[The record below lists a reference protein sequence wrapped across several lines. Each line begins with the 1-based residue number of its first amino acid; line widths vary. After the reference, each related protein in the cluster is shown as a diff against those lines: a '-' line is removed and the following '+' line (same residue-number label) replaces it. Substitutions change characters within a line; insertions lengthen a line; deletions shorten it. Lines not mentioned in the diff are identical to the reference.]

1 MSWWAWGEE
10 TAAHVVVCVHGLTRQ
25 GRDFDWLAR
34 ALIERM
40 HGQVR
45 VICPDV
51 AGRGHSDWLSEP
63 VLYGM
68 AQYASDMLAML
79 AAVHAYRPIGKLDW
93 VGTSMG
99 GLIGMVLA
107 GQPQLPLPSPIAHLV
122 LNDVGPAISWSSVQR
137 MQQFVGK
144 AGRFDGL
151 SQAAAY
157 LREVSQGFGPV
168 PDDIWQAMSAHMVR
182 HDQNTGV
189 RLHYDPAIAEPIRV
203 LTPEAAQAGETVM
216 WKLYDQIQAKVL
228 LLRGMSSDLLLPD
241 TAQAMTRRGPRARLL
256 EWPDVGHAPTL
267 TSQEQTA
274 AVVDFLMDAAA

>member
-79 AAVHAYRPIGKLDW
+79 AAVHAHRPIGKLDW

-182 HDQNTGV
+182 YDQNTGV

-203 LTPEAAQAGETVM
+203 LTPEAVQAGETVM